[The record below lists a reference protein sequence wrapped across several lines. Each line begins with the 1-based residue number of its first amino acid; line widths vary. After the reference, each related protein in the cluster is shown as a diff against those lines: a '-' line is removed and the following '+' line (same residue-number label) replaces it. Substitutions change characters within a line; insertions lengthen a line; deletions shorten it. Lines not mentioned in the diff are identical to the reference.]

1 MSSRRLDVGI
11 PEMVREA
18 IDRCLDTRDLAL
30 ADVDAIIVGNMEMF
44 EGINMVE
51 HWLADALGAAGKPLW
66 KLNNGGTVGSSTAV
80 MAYYLVASGFHRRV
94 LCVGFEK
101 QSEGSSQSAITT
113 VGDPIWERA
122 VMAGAIGNFA
132 AMTSVYV
139 NESGVTPE
147 QAAKVAV
154 KARRNATRNPHAHLK
169 IADITVEKVLAS
181 DMLAYPVRKLDFCP
195 SSDGAVAVLFAA
207 DEDARAL
214 SPRPA
219 WVHAAVTA
227 HDQQYMGDS
236 PKRLAE
242 MRSLIE
248 ARTAATRTPGST
260 IRCATSTWRRSTS
273 RPPTPSSR
281 CTSASRSA
289 RRAAAGAT
297 STRASPEMDGAL
309 PVNPSGGVL
318 STNPVGA
325 TALIRVA
332 EAALQVMNEA
342 GEHQVPNVKRAL
354 ATGYGGNAW
363 TDLLV
368 LGSGAAVTATSRSAS
383 RSSHARLPL
392 RGRPPRIDLLPGAE
406 RRAARARD
414 ALPERPRAAAAAT
427 RVRALQRADRR
438 DWVEVGPTA
447 TLAGYTVVY
456 VPFIDPMTGV
466 ERPVPTASGSSASTA
481 ATRTSTT

>member
-1 MSSRRLDVGI
+1 MTRAVAAVAAGQTDHVSRRVDVGI
-11 PEMVREA
+11 PELAREA
-18 IDRCLDTRDLAL
+18 IDRCLETRDLTL
-30 ADVDAIIVGNMEMF
+30 ADVDALVVGNMEMF
-44 EGINMVE
+44 EGINLVE
-51 HWLADALGAAGKPLW
+51 HWMADAIGAAGKPLW

-80 MAYYLVASGFHRRV
+80 AAYHLVSSGFHRRV

-101 QSEGSSQSAITT
+101 QAEGSTQSAITT

-139 NESGVTPE
+139 NESGATAE

-169 IADITVEKVLAS
+169 MADITVESVLAS
-181 DMLAYPVRKLDFCP
+181 DMLAYPVRKLDMCP
-195 SSDGAVAVLFAA
+195 SSDGAVAVLFAS
-207 DEDARAL
+207 DEDARSL

-248 ARTAATRTPGST
+248 ARAKGYALAGIDDPVRDFDVAEIYEPATYAELAMYECLGFCPKGGGGEFIDSGT
-260 IRCATSTWRRSTS
+260 
-273 RPPTPSSR
+273 
-281 CTSASRSA
+281 
-289 RRAAAGAT
+289 
-297 STRASPEMDGAL
+297 PEMDGAL

-318 STNPVGA
+318 SANPVGA

-332 EAALQVMNEA
+332 EASLQVMNEA
-342 GEHQVPNVKRAL
+342 GERQVPRAERAL

-363 TDLLV
+363 TDLLI
-368 LGSGAAVTATSRSAS
+368 LGSEQ
-383 RSSHARLPL
+383 P
-392 RGRPPRIDLLPGAE
+392 
-406 RRAARARD
+406 
-414 ALPERPRAAAAAT
+414 
-427 RVRALQRADRR
+427 
-438 DWVEVGPTA
+438 
-447 TLAGYTVVY
+447 
-456 VPFIDPMTGV
+456 
-466 ERPVPTASGSSASTA
+466 
-481 ATRTSTT
+481 

>member
-1 MSSRRLDVGI
+1 VTRAVAVVATGQTDHVSSRKDVGI
-11 PEMVREA
+11 PELVREA
-18 IDRCLDTRDLAL
+18 VDRCLDSRELSF
-30 ADVDAIIVGNMEMF
+30 ADVDAIVLGNMEMF

-51 HWLADALGAAGKPLW
+51 HWLADAIGVAGKPLW

-80 MAYYLVASGFHRRV
+80 AATYLIASGFHRRV

-101 QSEGSSQSAITT
+101 QSEGSAQSSITT

-139 NESGVTPE
+139 HESGVTAE

-154 KARRNATRNPHAHLK
+154 KARRNACLNPHAQLK
-169 IADITVEKVLAS
+169 MPDITVEEVLES
-181 DMLAYPVRKLDFCP
+181 KMLAHPVRMLDFCP
-195 SSDGAVAVLFAA
+195 SSDGACAVLFAPE
-207 DEDARAL
+207 EDAASL
-214 SPRPA
+214 APRPA

-248 ARTAATRTPGST
+248 ARKRGYAYAGIEDPVRDFDVAEIYEPATYAELAMYECLGFCEQGGGGRFIDDGTP
-260 IRCATSTWRRSTS
+260 
-273 RPPTPSSR
+273 
-281 CTSASRSA
+281 
-289 RRAAAGAT
+289 
-297 STRASPEMDGAL
+297 ELDGAL

-318 STNPVGA
+318 SANPVGA

-332 EAALQVMNEA
+332 EAAMQVMGEA
-342 GEHQVPNVKRAL
+342 GEHQVENVRTAL

-368 LGSGAAVTATSRSAS
+368 LRSEK
-383 RSSHARLPL
+383 P
-392 RGRPPRIDLLPGAE
+392 
-406 RRAARARD
+406 
-414 ALPERPRAAAAAT
+414 
-427 RVRALQRADRR
+427 
-438 DWVEVGPTA
+438 
-447 TLAGYTVVY
+447 
-456 VPFIDPMTGV
+456 
-466 ERPVPTASGSSASTA
+466 
-481 ATRTSTT
+481 